1 MNVVYTQLSSGIKT
15 CISLVIINIKVSHR
29 PRLSESMLM
38 VVTAWEPQG
47 LRGRVQGFIRAPPSG
62 RRFQFGEIHQTYTSK
77 SALLSKEAISVKSF
91 NTHTHTPP
99 GTTRTMS
106 ILMFLNKQTNKR
118 GFVVKDTKA
127 IQHKR

>member
-1 MNVVYTQLSSGIKT
+1 
-15 CISLVIINIKVSHR
+15 
-29 PRLSESMLM
+29 MLM

-91 NTHTHTPP
+91 NTHP
-99 GTTRTMS
+99 TRDHQNNVHPYVS
-106 ILMFLNKQTNKR
+106 KQTNKQ
-118 GFVVKDTKA
+118 TKGGSW
-127 IQHKR
+127 